1 MFGETIHSRASE
13 PSFYYAILAAT
24 CFRRT
29 ARSCNPGV
37 LREIGCKYLAKA
49 GGGVAPGETSELSL
63 PQIRRT
69 GDKTSWR
76 QPWTVNLNA

>member
-24 CFRRT
+24 CFGRT
-29 ARSCNPGV
+29 ARSCNPGA

-49 GGGVAPGETSELSL
+49 GGGVAHKEISELSL
-63 PQIRRT
+63 PQTSRP

-76 QPWTVNLNA
+76 QPWTVN